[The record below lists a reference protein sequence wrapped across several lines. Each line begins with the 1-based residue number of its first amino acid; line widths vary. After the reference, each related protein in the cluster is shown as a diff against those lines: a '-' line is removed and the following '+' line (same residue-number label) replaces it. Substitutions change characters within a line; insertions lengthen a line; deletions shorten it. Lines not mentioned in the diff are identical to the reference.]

1 MKNISLTQRFS
12 LILAL
17 FTAIIIAVL
26 YLFIS
31 AKNEP
36 INFGKQEM
44 VGNVYQRPVEKV
56 FRHMARHRAIAQR
69 ALYGEKSSEAALADV
84 QKSIDTALV
93 ELAKVDSEIGED
105 LQFTEKGLSSRK
117 REHFT
122 VANLTKEW
130 NDLKGKL
137 STLKPAESNDLHA
150 HMIGDL
156 RGMIAHLGDTSN
168 LILDPDLDSYYL
180 MDITLLA
187 LPQAQDRIQNVTVE
201 LEPIVRRQAVT
212 QDERVKASVF
222 ASMMNEADLER
233 IKADFQT
240 VLNEDPNFY
249 GSLESLKG
257 KLEPQHQK
265 FATSYKAF
273 IDVVATIAEG
283 KPVPVEK
290 FLEASNSAMTDSFD
304 YWEMADDELDQLIDR
319 RVDVYTS
326 GKTQATMWSVLC
338 LLGALAAA
346 FWFMRYLVRNM
357 RSILAILNQSSVQLS
372 AASSQTAVS
381 ATQLSEASTE
391 QAASLQETMASIE
404 EISAMVNQNADS
416 ANRTREAVEAN
427 QKVSEDGSHSVADM
441 MSSISEIKTTND
453 EILAQMQNSNKEFE
467 GIVKIISEI
476 GSKTTVINEIVFQTK
491 LLSFNASVEA
501 ARAGEHGKGFAVVAE
516 EVGNLA
522 QMSGNAA
529 KDITDMLS
537 DSIKKVNEIVE
548 NTKQRVEKLVAAG
561 QEKVSIGQTN
571 AQKCNQA
578 LDKITENARS
588 VTAMIAEIANASKE
602 QALGI
607 QEINKAVGQLDT
619 VTQQNTTVAQ
629 QSSTQAES
637 LSSEAK
643 SLSHAINQLVV
654 FVDGAKKA
662 NASAMPMAKP
672 VAKDEAKVVK
682 FKQPQYYAQAK
693 VPAPAKAPAPSPDPL
708 KKAAGAE
715 APDANDPRFEDI

>member
-17 FTAIIIAVL
+17 FTAITIAVL

-56 FRHMARHRAIAQR
+56 FRFISRHRAMAQR
-69 ALYGEKSSEAALADV
+69 ALYGDKASEAGLADV
-84 QKSIDTALV
+84 QKSIDTALA
-93 ELAKVDSEIGED
+93 ELATVDAKVGAD

-122 VANLTKEW
+122 VANLSKEW

-137 STLKPAESNDLHA
+137 MSVKPAESNDLHA
-150 HMIGDL
+150 HMIADL

-201 LEPIVRRQAVT
+201 LEPIVRRQHIT
-212 QDERVKASVF
+212 PDERVKASVF
-222 ASMMNEADLER
+222 VSMMTEADLER
-233 IKADFQT
+233 IKGDFQT

-249 GSLESLKG
+249 GVLESLKG

-265 FATSYKAF
+265 FAASYKAF
-273 IDVVATIAEG
+273 IDVAASLAEG

-290 FLEASNSAMTDSFD
+290 FLEASNNAMTDSFD
-304 YWEMADDELDQLIDR
+304 YWDMADDEMDHLLDR
-319 RVDVYTS
+319 RVEVYTS
-326 GKTQATMWSVLC
+326 AKTHAIVWSVLC
-338 LLGALAAA
+338 LLGALFVAA
-346 FWFMRYLVRNM
+346 WFIRYLVRNM
-357 RSILAILNQSSVQLS
+357 RQILAVLNHSSVQLS

-427 QKVSEDGSHSVADM
+427 QKVSDEGSRSVAEM
-441 MSSISEIKTTND
+441 MGSIAEIKTTND
-453 EILAQMQNSNKEFE
+453 SILTQMQNSNKEFE

-476 GSKTTVINEIVFQTK
+476 GNKTTVINEIVFQTK

-537 DSIKKVNEIVE
+537 DSIRKVNEIVE
-548 NTKQRVEKLVAAG
+548 STKKRVETLMAQGLEKVNAG
-561 QEKVSIGQTN
+561 QQN

-578 LDKITENARS
+578 LEKITDNARS
-588 VTAMIAEIANASKE
+588 VTSMIAEIASASKE

-607 QEINKAVGQLDT
+607 QEINKAIGQLDK

-629 QSSTQAES
+629 QSSNQAEN
-637 LSSEAK
+637 LSTEAK
-643 SLSHAINQLVV
+643 MLSQAINQLVA

-662 NASAMPMAKP
+662 QIAGTHAPPKAEK
-672 VAKDEAKVVK
+672 KDEAKVVN
-682 FKQPQYYAQAK
+682 FKQPVFYAKAK
-693 VPAPAKAPAPSPDPL
+693 VPAPPPAHAPV
-708 KKAAGAE
+708 KQAAGAE
-715 APDANDPRFEDI
+715 SPSADDPRFEDI